1 MAATPDTSTT
11 SGGSL
16 ERVRTAYGRHL
27 RGRPVEASLLATL
40 VYLITLIV
48 VRIFTT
54 AAHTGGGD
62 DIVIGATHVHHV
74 VFGILAMLLAGMLS
88 LDEVFRLPRAAL
100 FGFGAALVLDE
111 FALVVFLKDVY
122 WLPQGSLSLFA
133 LVVGLVALIVN
144 LWRSSDFIAE
154 IRGIRGGR

>member
-1 MAATPDTSTT
+1 
-11 SGGSL
+11 
-16 ERVRTAYGRHL
+16 L

-40 VYLITLIV
+40 VYLVTLLA

-54 AAHTGGGD
+54 LAQTGSGD

-74 VFGILAMLLAGMLS
+74 VFGILALLLAGMLS
-88 LDEVFRLPRAAL
+88 LDELFRLPRAAL

-122 WLPQGSLSLFA
+122 WLPQGSLSVVA
-133 LVVGLVALIVN
+133 LVVGLVALVINV
-144 LWRSSDFIAE
+144 WRSSDFIAD
-154 IRGIRGGR
+154 IRGSQAAKGGRSNQG

>member
-1 MAATPDTSTT
+1 MAATPETSATA
-11 SGGSL
+11 GGII
-16 ERVRTAYGRHL
+16 ERIRAAYGRHL

-40 VYLITLIV
+40 VYLVTLIV

-54 AAHTGGGD
+54 LSHTGSGD

-74 VFGILAMLLAGMLS
+74 VFGILALLLAGMLS
-88 LDEVFRLPRAAL
+88 LDELFRLPRAAL

-122 WLPQGSLSLFA
+122 WLPQGSLSVIA
-133 LVVGLVALIVN
+133 LIVGLVALVVN
-144 LWRSSDFIAE
+144 VWRSSDFIAE
-154 IRGIRGGR
+154 IRGVSGG